1 MWEDS
6 KQQNFIIDENCP
18 IETNLDSLMLNT
30 AKGNNKLTIEKTV
43 TVDAFFVNSFAK
55 LRAQD
60 RIHVEHIL
68 ESLMPEKN
76 RSNVFKA
83 GEASG
88 ASGSF
93 FFFSH
98 DKRFVIKT
106 MTKTEKDFFFSKF
119 GKAYFHHFNQN
130 PSSFIARIYGIY
142 TVKMKGHEP
151 INLMMLAHTL
161 KIDQSD

>member
-60 RIHVEHIL
+60 RIDVEHIL

-119 GKAYFHHFNQN
+119 G
-130 PSSFIARIYGIY
+130 
-142 TVKMKGHEP
+142 
-151 INLMMLAHTL
+151 
-161 KIDQSD
+161 